1 MTAQQTQ
8 DTHSVVPMQSE
19 GPDKASWP
27 RRQGTTAGRYRS
39 LQDEEAYRRSE
50 MEQAQTDIA
59 AGW

>member
-8 DTHSVVPMQSE
+8 DTHSVVPAQSQ
-19 GPDKASWP
+19 GPDAATWP
-27 RRQGTTAGRYRS
+27 SRLGNTAGRYRGA
-39 LQDEEAYRRSE
+39 QDEEAYRRSE